1 LHATADEEDW
11 EAFTDATPSGHIEM
25 SVTEGYPAAEFF
37 EPGET
42 YKVTF
47 EKVK

>member
-1 LHATADEEDW
+1 
-11 EAFTDATPSGHIEM
+11 M